1 MKKKTVIKPKKPIL
15 LHKPFEYTIELNKNQ
30 VDYSDL
36 KNKKEIK
43 NFREQTYRH
52 ITIINDTI
60 SKKIE
65 QALNKFSPSE
75 KKMKITEI
83 KSILKKLQW
92 EYSEKQIYLIE
103 KKAYIKNLKI
113 NEHRKSYIRVIEI
126 PDIKIFYHELNTI
139 LKTHIPTQFPH
150 ITLYTK
156 GEHPNRGYF
165 GISISSKSAFKKLN
179 PKKIK

>member
-1 MKKKTVIKPKKPIL
+1 MKKKTTIKPKKPIQL
-15 LHKPFEYTIELNKNQ
+15 NRLFEYTIKLNKNQ

-36 KNKKEIK
+36 KKIKEIK

-52 ITIINDTI
+52 ITITNDTV

-65 QALNKFSPSE
+65 EALKKFSSS
-75 KKMKITEI
+75 KKKQKITEI

-92 EYSEKQIYLIE
+92 EYYEKKIYLIE
-103 KKAYIKNLKI
+103 KKAYIENLKI
-113 NEHRKSYIRVIEI
+113 NEHRKSYIREIEM
-126 PDIKIFYHELNTI
+126 PDIKIFYRKLNTI

-150 ITLYTK
+150 ISLYTK

-165 GISISSKSAFKKLN
+165 GISIPSKIAFKN
-179 PKKIK
+179 